1 MKLGHAGGRY
11 PPASTPE
18 QRQLADL
25 VVQLC
30 KCMEARTQAE
40 RAKQLWVSPAALSH
54 FANARRVPS
63 SDTLKLMYSRA
74 QQGGRAPLPC
84 TLRTLLELREL
95 VRTRLSLSRLA
106 LPETIP
112 ALMQAVSGDR
122 TRDPVAP
129 VPR

>member
-11 PPASTPE
+11 PPASTSE

-40 RAKQLWVSPAALSH
+40 RAEQLWVSPAALSH

-63 SDTLKLMYSRA
+63 LETLERMYSLA

-84 TLRTLLELREL
+84 ALRPLLELRE
-95 VRTRLSLSRLA
+95 VARSRLSLSRFT
-106 LPETIP
+106 LPYPVP
-112 ALMQAVSGDR
+112 ALMQAASADLV
-122 TRDPVAP
+122 RDPVAP
-129 VPR
+129 VPQ

>member
-11 PPASTPE
+11 PPASTPG

-25 VVQLC
+25 VVRLC

-63 SDTLKLMYSRA
+63 PETLKLMYSLA

-84 TLRTLLELREL
+84 TLPTLLALREIA
-95 VRTRLSLSRLA
+95 RSRLA
-106 LPETIP
+106 MSRFALPEP
-112 ALMQAVSGDR
+112 VPSLMQPASVTDV
-122 TRDPVAP
+122 RDPVAP
-129 VPR
+129 VPG